1 MLHSFQSGSPE
12 KVEKKKQRKKKRK
25 KKALYLSANVFGTKV
40 LLGDTGDGTTILSG
54 HPSHAKV

>member
-1 MLHSFQSGSPE
+1 MLHSFQSDSPE
-12 KVEKKKQRKKKRK
+12 KVEKKKEKK

-40 LLGDTGDGTTILSG
+40 LIGDTGDGTTILRG

>member
-1 MLHSFQSGSPE
+1 MLHSFQSDSPE
-12 KVEKKKQRKKKRK
+12 KVEKKKKKKK

-40 LLGDTGDGTTILSG
+40 LIGDTGDGTTILRG

>member
-12 KVEKKKQRKKKRK
+12 KVEKKTKKKKRK

-40 LLGDTGDGTTILSG
+40 LLGDTGDGTTILRG

>member
-1 MLHSFQSGSPE
+1 MLHSFQSDSPE
-12 KVEKKKQRKKKRK
+12 KVEKKKEKKKK

-40 LLGDTGDGTTILSG
+40 LIGDTGDGTTILRG